1 MTRLPDSPHRSY
13 ESLKNNYQAIEDAIA
28 AEKVVHGSA
37 DLQMIKNT
45 LRLLLESYHGESS
58 ETFQH
63 LTAYGQ
69 TLKAVGFA
77 RTATTLASLQAQVG
91 GLPDHIPPDQKAG
104 FISDCSKAI
113 YQSIELDL
121 PGIESRVNYDTLEQ
135 TAKQSLSD
143 YYQSLRIGK
152 EEAIKLQL
160 ATLKANIQSLNQMG
174 FTKLAKSLQKQREN
188 IEQMST

>member
-1 MTRLPDSPHRSY
+1 MTRLPDNPHRSF
-13 ESLKNNYQAIEDAIA
+13 ETLKNNYQAIEDAIA
-28 AEKVVHGSA
+28 AEKEVHGSA

-63 LTAYGQ
+63 LAAYGQ
-69 TLKAVGFA
+69 ILKAVGFA

-91 GLPDHIPPDQKAG
+91 GLPAHISPDQKAG

-113 YQSIELDL
+113 YQSIQLDL
-121 PGIESRVNYDTLEQ
+121 PGIESRVDYGILEQ

-174 FTKLAKSLQKQREN
+174 FTKLAKSLQNQRTA
-188 IEQMST
+188 IEQMFA